1 MRAARLIPRK
11 AQQPSG
17 PGAEAGLPPLVAG
30 RGRSAWLQ
38 PLTVAGFIIVGVW
51 LLVALF
57 APLIE
62 PYDPLAQSSGM
73 LAAPSG
79 AHLLGTDALGR
90 DVLSR
95 VIAGSRVSIP
105 AALALVVS
113 SLLVGGIIGAVAG
126 YLGGWIDEVLM
137 RITDMV
143 LAFPTIILAMVV
155 AAALGPSLR
164 NAVVAIVV
172 VNWPQY
178 ARITRSL
185 VLGVKTREFVIAGRL
200 LGFGP
205 FTSLRR
211 DILPNIAAPVL
222 VLATLD
228 FGNAILALSG
238 LSFLGLG
245 TVPPTPE
252 WGSMVS
258 DGIQNFDA
266 WWIGTSAGVA
276 IFSVVIA
283 FNFIGDALRDAL
295 DPQARRLVRER

>member
-1 MRAARLIPRK
+1 MRTWR
-11 AQQPSG
+11 
-17 PGAEAGLPPLVAG
+17 
-30 RGRSAWLQ
+30 Q
-38 PLTVAGFIIVGVW
+38 PLTVIGFIIVAAW
-51 LLVALF
+51 ALIALF
-57 APLIE
+57 APLLE
-62 PYDPLAQSSGM
+62 PDDPLAQSSAM
-73 LAAPSG
+73 LAPPSG

-95 VIAGSRVSIP
+95 VLAGAQASIP
-105 AALALVVS
+105 AALALVIG
-113 SLLVGGIIGAVAG
+113 SLLIGAVIGAMAG
-126 YLGGWIDEVLM
+126 YLGGWLDEVLM
-137 RITDMV
+137 RVTDMV

-164 NAVVAIVV
+164 NAVVAIMV

-185 VLGVKTREFVIAGRL
+185 VLGVKTREFVVAGRL
-200 LGFGP
+200 LGIGP
-205 FTSLRR
+205 LTSLRR
-211 DILPNIAAPVL
+211 DIAPNIAAPVL

-258 DGIQNFDA
+258 DGMQNFDS
-266 WWIGTSAGVA
+266 WWIGASAGLA
-276 IFSVVIA
+276 IFSIVIA

-295 DPQARRLVRER
+295 DPQARRLVREH

>member
-1 MRAARLIPRK
+1 MSTIDLVPARSPRSPRFLRLPRAESAWR
-11 AQQPSG
+11 QPL
-17 PGAEAGLPPLVAG
+17 AIAGVVIIALWFLVA
-30 RGRSAWLQ
+30 
-38 PLTVAGFIIVGVW
+38 I
-51 LLVALF
+51 F
-57 APLIE
+57 APLLE
-62 PYDPLAQSSGM
+62 PSDPLAQSPSL
-73 LAAPSG
+73 LAAPSS
-79 AHLLGTDALGR
+79 AHWLGTDALGR

-105 AALALVVS
+105 SALVLVIC
-113 SLLVGGIIGAVAG
+113 SLVIGTVIGAIAG
-126 YLGGWIDEVLM
+126 YLGGWVDEVLM
-137 RITDMV
+137 RFTDMV

-155 AAALGPSLR
+155 AAALGPSIR
-164 NAVVAIVV
+164 NAIIAIVV
-172 VNWPQY
+172 VNWPSY

-185 VLGVKTREFVIAGRL
+185 VLGLKTREFVVAGRL
-200 LGFGP
+200 LGNGP

-245 TVPPTPE
+245 SVPPAAE

-258 DGIQNFDA
+258 DGMQAFDS

-276 IFSVVIA
+276 IFTIVLA
-283 FNFIGDALRDAL
+283 FNFVGDALRDTL
-295 DPQARRLVRER
+295 DPQARRLVKER

>member
-1 MRAARLIPRK
+1 MSTIDLVPARSPRSPRFLRLPRAGSAWR
-11 AQQPSG
+11 QPL
-17 PGAEAGLPPLVAG
+17 AVAGVVIIALWFLVA
-30 RGRSAWLQ
+30 
-38 PLTVAGFIIVGVW
+38 I
-51 LLVALF
+51 F
-57 APLIE
+57 APLLE
-62 PYDPLAQSSGM
+62 PSDPLAQSPSL
-73 LAAPSG
+73 LAAPSS
-79 AHLLGTDALGR
+79 AHWLGTDALGR

-105 AALALVVS
+105 SAL
-113 SLLVGGIIGAVAG
+113 LLVICSLVIGAVIGAVAG
-126 YLGGWIDEVLM
+126 YLGGWVDEVLM
-137 RITDMV
+137 RFTDMV

-155 AAALGPSLR
+155 AAALGPSIR
-164 NAVVAIVV
+164 NAIIAIVV
-172 VNWPQY
+172 VNWPSY

-185 VLGVKTREFVIAGRL
+185 VLGLKTREFVVAGRL
-200 LGFGP
+200 LGNGP

-245 TVPPTPE
+245 SVPPAAE

-258 DGIQNFDA
+258 DGMQAFDS

-276 IFSVVIA
+276 IFTIVLA
-283 FNFIGDALRDAL
+283 FNLVGDALRDTL
-295 DPQARRLVRER
+295 DPQARRLVKER